1 MNDAQLSQTGD
12 KAKTRQTSHAV
23 HAEQVVLSSY
33 FFHHEHA
40 KTCSDT
46 FPMTSFIAAL
56 GRAVITLLR
65 ESGRMMLL
73 LLEALS
79 WVVRPPWRWRLFFK
93 QMEFIGVNS
102 VFVVSLTSLF
112 TGMVLA
118 LQTYYAFRM
127 FSAETLVGATV
138 ALSMTRELGPV
149 ITALMV
155 TGRAGSAI
163 AAEIG
168 TMRVSEQVDALTV
181 MAINPVQYLVLPR
194 IVAGVIML
202 PLLTALSDFI
212 GVIGGYLVGVKL
224 LGIHGG
230 IFMNK
235 IYEYVEFRDIYD
247 GLVKAACFGLILTL
261 VGCYKGFYTRG
272 GAEGVGRATT
282 QSVVLSSVLIL
293 TSDYILT
300 ALMM

>member
-1 MNDAQLSQTGD
+1 MTQI
-12 KAKTRQTSHAV
+12 
-23 HAEQVVLSSY
+23 LSSLG
-33 FFHHEHA
+33 
-40 KTCSDT
+40 TV
-46 FPMTSFIAAL
+46 AL
-56 GRAVITLLR
+56 SISR
-65 ESGRMMLL
+65 ETGRMMLL
-73 LLEALS
+73 LLEAVGWLF
-79 WVVRPPWRWRLFFK
+79 RPPWRWRLFFK

-102 VFVVSLTSLF
+102 VFVVALTSLF

-168 TMRVSEQVDALTV
+168 TMRVTEQVDALSV

-194 IVAGVIML
+194 IMAGVIMV

-212 GVIGGYLVGVKL
+212 GVVGGYLVGVKL

-235 IYEYVEFRDIYD
+235 IYEYVELSDIYN
-247 GLVKAACFGLILTL
+247 GLIKAACFGLILTL

-282 QSVVLSSVLIL
+282 QAVVLSSVLIL
-293 TSDYILT
+293 TFDYVLT

>member
-1 MNDAQLSQTGD
+1 MTQFVSSLGTVALNLS
-12 KAKTRQTSHAV
+12 
-23 HAEQVVLSSY
+23 
-33 FFHHEHA
+33 
-40 KTCSDT
+40 
-46 FPMTSFIAAL
+46 
-56 GRAVITLLR
+56 R
-65 ESGRMMLL
+65 ETGRMMLL
-73 LLEALS
+73 LLEAVGWLF
-79 WVVRPPWRWRLFFK
+79 RPPWRWRLFFK

-102 VFVVSLTSLF
+102 VFVVALTSLF

-168 TMRVSEQVDALTV
+168 TMRVTEQVDALSV

-194 IVAGVIML
+194 IMAGVIML

-212 GVIGGYLVGVKL
+212 GVLGGYLVGVKL

-235 IYEYVEFRDIYD
+235 IYEFVELRDIYD
-247 GLVKAACFGLILTL
+247 GLIKAACFGLILTL

-293 TSDYILT
+293 TFDYVLT